1 MKVCIYGAGAIG
13 GNIAVN
19 MAAAKVAEVSIVA
32 RGAHLAA
39 IRERGLT
46 LRSGGRDTTVRFAAA
61 TDDAGTLPPQDLV
74 IVGLKAQSIPA
85 VADALAGM
93 LAPEGCVLFL
103 ANGIQWWWRHGLGAG
118 VSGPPQSLPL
128 LDPQGA
134 LWTKLGPGRALGG
147 AAYSGN
153 EIPEPGLVVH
163 SFLNDWGIG
172 DPATPLSGPGSG
184 EISPRLKAV
193 TDLFVAAGLQARAV
207 PDVRRELWLK
217 LVRVG
222 SQSAIAALTR
232 LDNRQM
238 SHDAGLSQLRR
249 HYINEMLA
257 IAAAQ
262 GWDLRAEV
270 DVAKMTG
277 PVDQPHRASMLQ
289 DVLAGR
295 PIEVE
300 AQVGQMQAFARELGV
315 ATPVIDIILPLLR
328 GLDHSLRH

>member
-1 MKVCIYGAGAIG
+1 MKVCVYGAGAVG
-13 GNIAVN
+13 GNIAVR

-39 IRERGLT
+39 IRARGLT
-46 LRSGGRDTTVRFAAA
+46 LRSGGRDTTVRFSAA
-61 TDDAGTLPPQDLV
+61 TDDASALPGQDLV
-74 IVGLKAQSIPA
+74 IVGLKAQSIGA
-85 VADALAGM
+85 VAEVLAGM
-93 LAPEGCVLFL
+93 LAPGGCALFL
-103 ANGIQWWWRHGLGAG
+103 ANGIHWWWRYGMPGRQEH
-118 VSGPPQSLPL
+118 LPL

-134 LWTKLGPGRALGG
+134 LWTRLGPGRALGG

-172 DPATPLSGPGSG
+172 DPSTPLAGPGAG
-184 EISPRLKAV
+184 EISPRLKV
-193 TDLFVAAGLQARAV
+193 VVDLFQAAGLQARAV

-222 SQSAIAALTR
+222 SQSAIAALTHQ
-232 LDNRQM
+232 DNLQM
-238 SHDAGLSQLRR
+238 SHDAELSQLRR
-249 HYINEMLA
+249 RYIDEMLTV
-257 IAAAQ
+257 AAAQ

-277 PVDQPHRASMLQ
+277 PVELPHRASMLQ

-300 AQVGQMQAFARELGV
+300 AQVGQLQAFA
-315 ATPVIDIILPLLR
+315 
-328 GLDHSLRH
+328 